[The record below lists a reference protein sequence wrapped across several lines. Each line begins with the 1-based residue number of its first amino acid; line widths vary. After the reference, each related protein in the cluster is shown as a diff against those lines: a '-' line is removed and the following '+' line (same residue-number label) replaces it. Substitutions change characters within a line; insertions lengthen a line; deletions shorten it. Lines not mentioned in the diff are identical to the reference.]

1 MQIPTLVLVL
11 VCSVVGTTD
20 ALAQLIEQPEPDFPI
35 SERGREGW
43 TVLDC
48 SINDDG
54 FVVDLSIKDS
64 SGSSAFN
71 EAAIKAVREWR
82 FEPAQE
88 RRVNVLLNFV
98 FKRGQVHLSRKFI
111 AHIKDVHESIDEGGL
126 DDALARIAAYRDNE
140 HMGAYEL
147 AYSLIAEGRV
157 ASVRDDKAEHLR
169 IFRRA
174 IINDGRWLERD
185 KYLMLLHAVVVLE
198 VQQQDFASA
207 LENYV
212 LLTETKPGKK
222 LAEGIEEPMQSLQA
236 MLESGGDYAP
246 PYRVADLEMTIEHEG
261 RILRQDVDFR
271 DDYFGETATEDVN
284 PREEQ

>member
-1 MQIPTLVLVL
+1 MKILTLALVL

-48 SINDDG
+48 SISDDG
-54 FVVDLSIKDS
+54 IVVDLSIKDS
-64 SGSSAFN
+64 SGSSAFD
-71 EAAIKAVREWR
+71 EAAIEAVREWR

-98 FKRGQVHLSRKFI
+98 YERSQVHLSRKFI
-111 AHIKDVHESIDEGGL
+111 AHITDVHKSIDEGKL
-126 DDALARIAAYRDNE
+126 EDAAGRIAAYRNNE
-140 HMGAYEL
+140 YMDAYEL

-174 IINDGRWLERD
+174 IINDGHWLERD
-185 KYLMLLHAVVVLE
+185 KYLMLLRAIVVLE
-198 VQQQDFASA
+198 VQQQEFASA
-207 LENYV
+207 LENYA
-212 LLTETKPGKK
+212 LLTKTKPGEK
-222 LAEGIEEPMQSLQA
+222 LAEGLEEPMRSLKA
-236 MLESGGDYAP
+236 MLESGADFAP
-246 PYRVADLEMTIEHEG
+246 PYRVADVEVTIEHDG
-261 RILRQDVDFR
+261 PILLKDINFRGDF
-271 DDYFGETATEDVN
+271 FGETAAEDVN
-284 PREEQ
+284 PREQE